1 MVKWISQLTSDQL
14 FWVRIL
20 VGALETK
27 VCGVVVYR
35 EGCLCEPIGGLC
47 HAVGSLRRTEGGYG
61 LVVERVLAKD
71 EAGVRFSL
79 SAQKCIKVLILWI
92 KDKGFIDKSVK

>member
-20 VGALETK
+20 VGALERSER
-27 VCGVVVYR
+27 GMLLYR
-35 EGCLCEPIGGLC
+35 KGG
-47 HAVGSLRRTEGGYG
+47 HG

-71 EAGVRFSL
+71 ETGVRFSL
-79 SAQKCIKVLILWI
+79 PAQYN
-92 KDKGFIDKSVK
+92 S